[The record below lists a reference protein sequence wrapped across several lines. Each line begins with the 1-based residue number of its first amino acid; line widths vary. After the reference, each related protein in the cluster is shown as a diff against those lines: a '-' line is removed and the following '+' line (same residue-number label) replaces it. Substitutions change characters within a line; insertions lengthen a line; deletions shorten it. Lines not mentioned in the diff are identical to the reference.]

1 MAKDHALQ
9 FRVWLWGIE
18 PQIWRRLLLS
28 PELNFA
34 ELHEV
39 IQAAFGWE
47 DSHMHQF
54 TIGGLAVGA
63 PEINDDDIAGR
74 RTLEAAEVKLRDLD
88 FRRIA
93 SPYLL
98 YEYDF
103 GDAWVHQL
111 DLETR
116 VQFDRPE
123 MKAAVLG
130 GERAGPPEDCG
141 GRHSYGDFVLSLK
154 DPHHSE
160 HRQNRAWV
168 GKAFDPEKFDL
179 GKTQKAVD
187 RALAKCRGDY
197 LFRQRS

>member
-1 MAKDHALQ
+1 MAKDYALQ

-54 TIGGLAVGA
+54 TIGGLTVGA

-116 VQFDRPE
+116 V
-123 MKAAVLG
+123 
-130 GERAGPPEDCG
+130 
-141 GRHSYGDFVLSLK
+141 
-154 DPHHSE
+154 
-160 HRQNRAWV
+160 
-168 GKAFDPEKFDL
+168 
-179 GKTQKAVD
+179 
-187 RALAKCRGDY
+187 
-197 LFRQRS
+197 